1 MKRRSNGAAA
11 RGKSMVKAVE
21 KYINTVGYAQF
32 PALSPTVS
40 IESIDPRGTFFEEY
54 TALGDRSKST
64 ADSARVATKTQAWLL
79 KVDFPDL
86 ISDNFA
92 LELATAD
99 DYTTIAPDA
108 ETLFLGDQAWDYY
121 QFLDKMFSEITW
133 GDFIS
138 WFQITD
144 QVDTIAKTQDGRWV
158 DYRMTVG
165 FSAHFVP
172 LKATKNWKSKIPVDP
187 KAIF

>member
-1 MKRRSNGAAA
+1 MKKRSNGAAA
-11 RGKSMVKAVE
+11 RGLSMVKAVE

-32 PALSPTVS
+32 PTLSPTVS
-40 IESIDPRGTFFEEY
+40 IESIDPRDTFFQEY
-54 TALGDRSKST
+54 TVLGDRSKST

-79 KVDFPDL
+79 KVDFTDL

-92 LELATAD
+92 LKLAKADAGTA
-99 DYTTIAPDA
+99 IAPDA
-108 ETLFLGDQAWDYY
+108 ETKSLFGQAWKYFG
-121 QFLDKMFSEITW
+121 FLENMFRDMTV

-138 WFQITD
+138 WYMITD

-158 DYRMTVG
+158 DYRMTTG

-187 KAIF
+187 KAVF